1 MREKEPDSEGKI
13 NVREIN
19 RFIEQHYMENL
30 SLNTLSQTFNF
41 NAIYINRM
49 LKKETGFTFL
59 EILTNKR
66 MSEAVRFLE
75 ETNWK
80 LGKIAETVGVPDQ
93 RYFSTMFKKY
103 YGCSPKQYRQKMKKE
118 NV

>member
-1 MREKEPDSEGKI
+1 
-13 NVREIN
+13 
-19 RFIEQHYMENL
+19 MENL

-80 LGKIAETVGVPDQ
+80 LSKIAETVGVPDQ